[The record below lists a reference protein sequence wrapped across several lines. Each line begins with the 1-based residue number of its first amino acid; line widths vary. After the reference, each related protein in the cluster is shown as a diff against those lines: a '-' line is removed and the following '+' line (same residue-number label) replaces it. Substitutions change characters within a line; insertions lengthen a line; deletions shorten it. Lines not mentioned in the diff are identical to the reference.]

1 MIYEK
6 MRQLRYLYNNSSTDT
21 SALLAYI
28 KENIHAEKYITCEI
42 VQKCIEVQKRGKRL
56 ALGKL
61 VDEDK
66 IIACL
71 VIDCFLSLDICS
83 TWYDSVYSWNY
94 SNYPNELINTLTK
107 YYTSTIVKYLDDIV
121 DYQKELD
128 KYDPAISHKKD
139 KYLIKVNYKS
149 YGEKFNSVVGV
160 DKLTKENL
168 KKVKLVI
175 DDAEI
180 FLINLK
186 AFKGE
191 IESFIS
197 SVMRFLGSDYE
208 VKTCDDSYTITLSDD
223 AERQYKLDK
232 KPCFYIYFRFNTSSL
247 LEEKAISL
255 ESYVINARIRRPGVF
270 RSDIAII
277 LDKVVRTDNFDS
289 LYDINFYDLDELY
302 SVLRKTYESNFR
314 YVEILD

>member
-21 SALLAYI
+21 SAVLTYI
-28 KENIHAEKYITCEI
+28 KENIHAEKYITSEI
-42 VQKCIEVQKRGKRL
+42 IQKCVGVQRSGKRL
-56 ALGKL
+56 ALGKF
-61 VDEDK
+61 VDEDR

-83 TWYDSVYSWNY
+83 TWYNAAHSWHY
-94 SNYPNELINTLTK
+94 TNYPSELINILTK
-107 YYTSTIVKYLDDIV
+107 YYTPTIVKYLDDIV

-128 KYDPAISHKKD
+128 KYDPIISHKKD

-149 YGEKFNSVVGV
+149 YGEKFNSIIGV

-197 SVMRFLGSDYE
+197 NVMRFLGNDYE

-223 AERQYKLDK
+223 AERQYKLDNR
-232 KPCFYIYFRFNTSSL
+232 PCFYIYFRFNTSNFL
-247 LEEKAISL
+247 GEKAISL
-255 ESYVINARIRRPGVF
+255 ESYVISARVRRPGVY

-277 LDKVVRTDNFDS
+277 LDKVVRMDNFDS
-289 LYDINFYDLDELY
+289 LYDVNFYDLDELY
-302 SVLRKTYESNFR
+302 SVIRRTYESKFR